1 MTHAGDGREHA
12 VELLAVD
19 KAYGGSFA
27 MKSVSFGVPVGSVF
41 ALLGPSGCGKTTTL
55 KVIGGFERPDSG
67 RVLVGGEDMTS
78 APPHR
83 RPVNTVFQSYAIFPH
98 LDVRGNVAFGL
109 REERLR
115 RREIDERVR
124 DAIELVQL
132 QGREHAKPRTLSG
145 GQLQRVA
152 LARALVKRPKL
163 LLLDEPLAALDLHLR
178 REMQAYLRDLRD
190 QTGATFLHVTH
201 DQEEA
206 FAMADL
212 VGVMNA
218 GLLDQVGSPEEIYR
232 RPATRFVAGFLGTA
246 NLLPGEVAT
255 SLGGRTYDV
264 RLANGHLLR
273 AEAGTDV
280 LTAGSAVTVV
290 LRPEDLRVT
299 TDRGVAA
306 DRPHLTGAVRTC
318 NFTAGRRHLQIDI
331 GGIGT
336 VVTDVGKET
345 EFAPGDAVV
354 ATTSPDAAWVIPAA
368 DERSA
373 PSGSTPG
380 KEQAWPLSSPVAN

>member
-1 MTHAGDGREHA
+1 MSERNDDREQA
-12 VELLAVD
+12 VELITVE
-19 KAYGGSFA
+19 KAYGGHAA
-27 MKSVSFGVPVGSVF
+27 MRSVSFAVPVGSVF

-67 RVLVGGEDMTS
+67 RVLVGGVDVTS

-109 REERLR
+109 KEERLG

-132 QGREHAKPRTLSG
+132 QGRERAKPKTLSG

-218 GLLDQVGSPEEIYR
+218 GSLDQVGSPEEIYR

-246 NLLPGEVAT
+246 NLLAGEVAG
-255 SLGGRTYDV
+255 SRGGRNYDV

-273 AEAGTDV
+273 AEAGHGA
-280 LTAGSAVTVV
+280 LAAGTPVTVV

-299 TDRGVAA
+299 AAGDAAA
-306 DRPHLTGAVRTC
+306 DGPPLAGVVSMSR
-318 NFTAGRRHLQIDI
+318 FTAGRRHMQVDI
-331 GGIGT
+331 AGIGP
-336 VVTDVGKET
+336 VVTDVGKER
-345 EFAPGDAVV
+345 EFARGDAVL
-354 ATTSPDAAWVIPAA
+354 ATTSHDAAWVIPAA
-368 DERSA
+368 DDASA
-373 PSGSTPG
+373 RDRTPG
-380 KEQAWPLSSPVAN
+380 KEQAWPLSSPVAG